1 MINYYDIGKD
11 HGTAQGSWVFDGNT
25 TDETYRWV
33 LKGYEWGDGEVLDL
47 CPNPLSGEWA
57 GESIPELLGL
67 SVGDPYPD
75 DDDLQEYEDGFV
87 QGFWD
92 EVIGTARKMAEA

>member
-1 MINYYDIGKD
+1 MNYYEEGKA
-11 HGTAQGSWVFDGNT
+11 HGTARGSWVFDGNT
-25 TDETYRWV
+25 PYENYRWV
-33 LKGYEWGDGEVLDL
+33 LAGYDDGDPEVLDL

-87 QGFWD
+87 QGFWA
-92 EVIGTARKMAEA
+92 EVIGTARTMVNA